1 MTMNAI
7 NLLMRPELLGNQTM
21 PDQGVGSHVAE
32 AFMEQV
38 FSPVQPTNQ
47 PMVDTKEVGGEQLI
61 VGHLVAAELNQSAAV
76 PTTTEFV
83 AVQHQFDGA
92 KQVGATLQVA
102 ELYESK
108 YLAIGRLSYLD
119 RNSSAGTASTAEL
132 QNATA
137 RKSPAAIN
145 ELGVSVPSPTAYRS
159 KAAQASMLISEDRQ
173 IVAQASK
180 ERERGRL
187 AITQLPEALA
197 PWMRRRVSVA
207 ADETNVQILVR
218 DYGASKQELD
228 AIVDAV
234 LLHTQT
240 IADGRKLTLTV
251 NGKSVLNEQ
260 NSTGGNKDA
269 R

>member
-7 NLLMRPELLGNQTM
+7 NLLMRPELLGKQSM
-21 PDQGVGSHVAE
+21 QDQGVGAHVAE

-38 FSPVQPTNQ
+38 FAPEQPTSH
-47 PMVDTKEVGGEQLI
+47 PVIDPKEVGGEQLL
-61 VGHLVAAELNQSAAV
+61 VGPLAAAELDLSAAV

-108 YLAIGRLSYLD
+108 HLAIGRLSYLD
-119 RNSSAGTASTAEL
+119 RDFGAGTASTAEL

-137 RKSPAAIN
+137 QKSPASMS
-145 ELGVSVPSPTAYRS
+145 ETGVSLPSPTTHRA
-159 KAAQASMLISEDRQ
+159 KVAQASMLISEERQ
-173 IVAQASK
+173 KLEQASK
-180 ERERGRL
+180 EREGGRL
-187 AITQLPEALA
+187 TITQLPEALA

-207 ADETNVQILVR
+207 ADETSVQILVR

-234 LLHTQT
+234 LLHTQA

-260 NSTGGNKDA
+260 NFTGGNKDA